1 MSIYKQIASKLK
13 ECRIVFVGL
22 KPDLFT
28 ANDHNMMIL
37 RQQQFKFQ
45 EFDVDKD
52 FQTQK
57 QNKIREDE
65 NYVRK
70 INNRKVIKSFNEPK
84 EFVEENGEIKIKGA
98 E

>member
-1 MSIYKQIASKLK
+1 MKKILILLTMCTLVPAAQAFMETTS
-13 ECRIVFVGL
+13 
-22 KPDLFT
+22 

-70 INNRKVIKSFNEPK
+70 INNRKVIKSFSEPK
-84 EFVEENGEIKIKGA
+84 EFVEENGEIKIKGTN
-98 E
+98 

>member
-1 MSIYKQIASKLK
+1 MKKILTLLTMCTLVPAAQAFMETTS
-13 ECRIVFVGL
+13 
-22 KPDLFT
+22 

-84 EFVEENGEIKIKGA
+84 EFVEENGEIKIKGTN
-98 E
+98 